1 MTHSVP
7 TRRSSDLAVK
17 DKNRIITD
25 VRELQLP
32 LPSLDQ
38 NMLAF
43 GPGRLAEV
51 TGRSKRL
58 IPNKPNG
65 DLDGATGVQ
74 LEDRAEAQRMQ
85 DIEDF
90 HGGKKM
96 ALVFSTGAGGSSL
109 SYHAKTG
116 SKNTRRRIHYVIPL
130 GYRSDKVK
138 QGSG

>member
-7 TRRSSDLAVK
+7 TRRSSDLAVEY
-17 DKNRIITD
+17 KNRMITD
-25 VRELQLP
+25 VRELKLP

-38 NMLAF
+38 IMLAF

-116 SKNTRRRIHYVIPL
+116 SKNTRRRIHYVKI
-130 GYRSDKVK
+130 GRANV
-138 QGSG
+138 

>member
-1 MTHSVP
+1 M
-7 TRRSSDLAVK
+7 
-17 DKNRIITD
+17 ITD
-25 VRELQLP
+25 VRELKLP

-38 NMLAF
+38 IMLAF

-116 SKNTRRRIHYVIPL
+116 SKNTRRRIHYVIQL
-130 GYRSDKVK
+130 GYRADQVT
-138 QGSG
+138 QGFGRTQLGRASGSERVCQSV

>member
-1 MTHSVP
+1 M
-7 TRRSSDLAVK
+7 
-17 DKNRIITD
+17 ITD
-25 VRELQLP
+25 VRELKLP

-38 NMLAF
+38 IMLAF

-85 DIEDF
+85 HIEAF

-109 SYHAKTG
+109 LYHAKTG
-116 SKNTRRRIHYVIPL
+116 LKNPRRRFHYTIQL
-130 GYRSDKVK
+130 GYRADEVTPCEC
-138 QGSG
+138 GNVLEGPELL

>member
-1 MTHSVP
+1 MKRRPPRP
-7 TRRSSDLAVK
+7 TRTDTLFPYTTLFRSSVYRQKLDDDGNPVHNAEAVEY
-17 DKNRIITD
+17 KNRMITD
-25 VRELQLP
+25 VRELKLP

-38 NMLAF
+38 IMLAF

-58 IPNKPNG
+58 IPNKTNG

-74 LEDRAEAQRMQ
+74 LEDRAEAQRMK

-96 ALVFSTGAGGSSL
+96 ARG
-109 SYHAKTG
+109 
-116 SKNTRRRIHYVIPL
+116 
-130 GYRSDKVK
+130 
-138 QGSG
+138 

>member
-1 MTHSVP
+1 
-7 TRRSSDLAVK
+7 
-17 DKNRIITD
+17 
-25 VRELQLP
+25 
-32 LPSLDQ
+32 
-38 NMLAF
+38 MLAF
-43 GPGRLAEV
+43 CPGRLAEV

-96 ALVFSTGAGGSSL
+96 ALVFSTVAGGSSL

-116 SKNTRRRIHYVIPL
+116 SKNTRSRIH
-130 GYRSDKVK
+130 RSEESRVGKEWV
-138 QGSG
+138 STCRSRWWP